1 MKFEK
6 GEFEIRLN
14 NQGYEYVNGLKC
26 VLFGV
31 HKNEYKN
38 YDVTHIP
45 TGFKVMSFVK
55 QIQAK
60 KFINYLLNEEF
71 PVSWYSGSKNMN
83 FSETTMLF
91 YPNGKKVFE
100 LTEKVKTEIF

>member
-6 GEFEIRLN
+6 GEFEIRLDN
-14 NQGYEYVNGLKC
+14 LNYETVRGLKC

-31 HKNEYKN
+31 HKNGQQN
-38 YDVTHIP
+38 YNVTHLP
-45 TGFKVMSFVK
+45 TGFKIMSFVK
-55 QIQAK
+55 QSQAK
-60 KFINYLLNEEF
+60 KFITYLLSEKF